1 MTKLRIENMW
11 FRHFIVLFI
20 AIAIAEVYVL
30 IGVGGLIGKGPTIA
44 LIILTGVIGVNMLKG
59 QGISVFTR
67 FQQKLASGQAPA
79 EEMVE
84 GVLLV
89 VAGAFLITPGFIT
102 DTLGFLW
109 LIPQSRDWFAKKLIK
124 LGWFKS
130 VKTTGFHSQSNHDP
144 YQQNSSQQNSS
155 QAKQD
160 DGVIEGEF
168 ERKD

>member
-1 MTKLRIENMW
+1 MW
-11 FRHFIVLFI
+11 FRHFILLFI

-30 IGVGGLIGKGPTIA
+30 IGVGGLIGTGPTIA

-59 QGISVFTR
+59 QGISVFAR
-67 FQQKLASGQAPA
+67 FQEKLATGQAPA

-89 VAGAFLITPGFIT
+89 VAGAFLITPGFLT

-109 LIPQSRDWFAKKLIK
+109 LIPQSRDWFAKKLVK
-124 LGWFKS
+124 LGWFKAVNTS
-130 VKTTGFHSQSNHDP
+130 SFQAGSSQSPHAQTNH
-144 YQQNSSQQNSS
+144 S
-155 QAKQD
+155 KTQD
-160 DGVIEGEF
+160 DCVIEGEF

>member
-1 MTKLRIENMW
+1 MW
-11 FRHFIVLFI
+11 FRHFVLLFI

-30 IGVGGLIGKGPTIA
+30 IGVGGLIGTGPTIA

-59 QGISVFTR
+59 QGISVFAR
-67 FQQKLASGQAPA
+67 FQEKLATGQAPA

-89 VAGAFLITPGFIT
+89 VAGAFLITPGFLT

-130 VKTTGFHSQSNHDP
+130 VQNNGFDSQSDQNP
-144 YQQNSSQQNSS
+144 YQPHQTP
-155 QAKQD
+155 QD
-160 DGVIEGEF
+160 DGVIEGEY

>member
-1 MTKLRIENMW
+1 MW
-11 FRHFIVLFI
+11 FRHFVLLFI

-30 IGVGGLIGKGPTIA
+30 IGVGGLIGTGSTIA

-67 FQQKLASGQAPA
+67 FQEKLSTGEAPA

-84 GVLLV
+84 GILLV
-89 VAGAFLITPGFIT
+89 VAGAFLITPGFLT

-109 LIPQSRDWFAKKLIK
+109 LIPQSRHWFAKKLIK

-130 VKTTGFHSQSNHDP
+130 VQATGFHHQTTDNP
-144 YQQNSSQQNSS
+144 YQAHYSNQTS
-155 QAKQD
+155 QD

>member
-1 MTKLRIENMW
+1 MW
-11 FRHFIVLFI
+11 FRHFALLFI

-30 IGVGGLIGKGPTIA
+30 IGVGGLIGTGATIA

-59 QGISVFTR
+59 QGISVFAR
-67 FQQKLASGQAPA
+67 FQEKLAAGQAPA

-89 VAGAFLITPGFIT
+89 VAGAFLITPGFLT

-109 LIPQSRDWFAKKLIK
+109 LIPQSRDWFAKTMIK

-130 VKTTGFHSQSNHDP
+130 MNATGFTAQS
-144 YQQNSSQQNSS
+144 SSNPFEH
-155 QAKQD
+155 QAPNQPQD
-160 DGVIEGEF
+160 DGVIEGEY

>member
-1 MTKLRIENMW
+1 MW
-11 FRHFIVLFI
+11 FRHFILLFI

-30 IGVGGLIGKGPTIA
+30 IGVGGLIGTGPTIA

-59 QGISVFTR
+59 QGISVFAR
-67 FQQKLASGQAPA
+67 FQEKLATGQAPA

-89 VAGAFLITPGFIT
+89 VSGAFLITPGFLT

-130 VKTTGFHSQSNHDP
+130 VKTGGFNAQ
-144 YQQNSSQQNSS
+144 SSQNPFES
-155 QAKQD
+155 QQPKQQD
-160 DGVIEGEF
+160 DGVIEGEY

>member
-1 MTKLRIENMW
+1 MW
-11 FRHFIVLFI
+11 FRHFILLFI

-30 IGVGGLIGKGPTIA
+30 IGVGGLIGTGPTIA

-59 QGISVFTR
+59 QGISVFAR
-67 FQQKLASGQAPA
+67 FQEKLATGQAPA

-89 VAGAFLITPGFIT
+89 LAGAFLITPGFLT

-130 VKTTGFHSQSNHDP
+130 VKTSGFNTQSG
-144 YQQNSSQQNSS
+144 QNPFESQQPK
-155 QAKQD
+155 QQD
-160 DGVIEGEF
+160 DGVIEGEY

>member
-1 MTKLRIENMW
+1 MW
-11 FRHFIVLFI
+11 FRHFLLLFI
-20 AIAIAEVYVL
+20 AIAIAEIYVL
-30 IGVGGLIGKGPTIA
+30 IGVDGLVGTGWTIF
-44 LIILTGVIGVNMLKG
+44 LIILTGVIGVNLLKK

-89 VAGAFLITPGFIT
+89 VAGAFLITPGFLT

-130 VKTTGFHSQSNHDP
+130 VNATGFNTQSSHNP
-144 YQQNSSQQNSS
+144 YQPHDQSPS
-155 QAKQD
+155 KE
-160 DGVIEGEF
+160 DGVIEGEY

>member
-1 MTKLRIENMW
+1 MW
-11 FRHFIVLFI
+11 FRHFVLLFI
-20 AIAIAEVYVL
+20 IIAIAEVYVL
-30 IGVGGLIGKGPTIA
+30 IGVGGLIGTWPTIA

-59 QGISVFTR
+59 QGISVFAR
-67 FQQKLASGQAPA
+67 FQEKLATGQAPA

-124 LGWFKS
+124 LGWFKTVNS
-130 VKTTGFHSQSNHDP
+130 AGFEQPNP
-144 YQQNSSQQNSS
+144 YNGHN
-155 QAKQD
+155 QD
-160 DGVIEGEF
+160 QPNKHGPSDDNVIEGEF

>member
-1 MTKLRIENMW
+1 MF
-11 FRHFIVLFI
+11 FRHFILLFI

-30 IGVGGLIGKGPTIA
+30 IGVGDLIGAGWTIF
-44 LIILTGVIGVNMLKG
+44 LIILTGIVGVNMLKG

-67 FQQKLASGQAPA
+67 FQEKLATGQAPA

-89 VAGAFLITPGFIT
+89 VAGAFLITPGFLT

-124 LGWFKS
+124 LGWFKAVNTS
-130 VKTTGFHSQSNHDP
+130 GFSTQAGQSPFGNQHQKP
-144 YQQNSSQQNSS
+144 P
-155 QAKQD
+155 QD

>member
-1 MTKLRIENMW
+1 MW
-11 FRHFIVLFI
+11 FRHFLLLFI
-20 AIAIAEVYVL
+20 VIAIAEVYVL
-30 IGVGGLIGKGPTIA
+30 LSVGGLIGAGWTVF

-59 QGISVFTR
+59 QGISVFAR
-67 FQQKLASGQAPA
+67 FQQKLSSGQAPA

-84 GVLLV
+84 GILLV

-124 LGWFKS
+124 LGWFGA
-130 VKTTGFHSQSNHDP
+130 VRTTGFTSDPSADPHQSSQSH
-144 YQQNSSQQNSS
+144 SSSK
-155 QAKQD
+155 AATD
-160 DGVIEGEF
+160 DSVIEGEY

>member
-1 MTKLRIENMW
+1 MW
-11 FRHFIVLFI
+11 FRHFVLLFI

-30 IGVGGLIGKGPTIA
+30 IGVGGLIGKWPTIG

-59 QGISVFTR
+59 QGISVFAR
-67 FQQKLASGQAPA
+67 FQEKLSSGQAPA

-89 VAGAFLITPGFIT
+89 VAGAFLITPGFLT

-130 VKTTGFHSQSNHDP
+130 VKTTGFHPHSG
-144 YQQNSSQQNSS
+144 QNSFEQANSTHQS
-155 QAKQD
+155 PAKSD